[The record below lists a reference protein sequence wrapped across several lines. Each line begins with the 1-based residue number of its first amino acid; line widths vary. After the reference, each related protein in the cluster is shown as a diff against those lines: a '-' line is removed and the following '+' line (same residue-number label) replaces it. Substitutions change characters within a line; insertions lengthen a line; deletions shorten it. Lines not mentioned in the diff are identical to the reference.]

1 MFQKILQYLKGNFTL
16 TESEKTGLLKFFNS
30 MENTTPKLKN
40 KMEQIGNKYNFE
52 TIEKLK
58 TPSPYEQTNTLFFW
72 RESFEFPMSIAL
84 DEEDIDNEFML
95 FINENDIYSPFN
107 ELETREMSKI
117 CFDIYHSWVGF
128 NFQKAKLYKNGIPI
142 VSWYED
148 PKDIGEQFDSISIC
162 LSKGL
167 GAPVG
172 SLLLG
177 DVSFIKRARKVRKAL
192 GGGMR
197 QAGYLAAAGLYAL
210 KNNIPLLKIDNDRS
224 KEIGRLLESQ
234 AYVESVR
241 PVQSNIV
248 IFDLKEPI
256 TANQYLSAIK
266 EKGLLASAFGP
277 KTIRFVTHLDISKEQ
292 FEEMKSIISR
302 DFSF

>member
-128 NFQKAKLYKNGIPI
+128 NFQKAKLYKNGIPMGITVNSDI
-142 VSWYED
+142 VSYYFQDFLYQNFSNYHQLYNTNKKVTRPFVRDLTIEE
-148 PKDIGEQFDSISIC
+148 IFIRTHLIQFPYKKIE
-162 LSKGL
+162 L
-167 GAPVG
+167 
-172 SLLLG
+172 
-177 DVSFIKRARKVRKAL
+177 VS
-192 GGGMR
+192 
-197 QAGYLAAAGLYAL
+197 
-210 KNNIPLLKIDNDRS
+210 
-224 KEIGRLLESQ
+224 
-234 AYVESVR
+234 
-241 PVQSNIV
+241 SN
-248 IFDLKEPI
+248 FE
-256 TANQYLSAIK
+256 YK
-266 EKGLLASAFGP
+266 EKMKLEN
-277 KTIRFVTHLDISKEQ
+277 SKMQ
-292 FEEMKSIISR
+292 IIKSELNSEVIISNTER
-302 DFSF
+302 QFGEGNRYERIENTCIDEIIKYFELTINNGFEFNLIDCELK